1 MGVSGRVCAMPR
13 SCADERVLCNAGGY
27 EYRVRRLRSG
37 AKMDSW
43 TGPIF
48 GLTVLT
54 DEGVLHARGDAGQG
68 CMG

>member
-1 MGVSGRVCAMPR
+1 MPR

-37 AKMDSW
+37 ARMDAW

-54 DEGVLHARGDAGQG
+54 DAQLVRVSLGTTRHRVLQPCRPAGS
-68 CMG
+68 